1 MDAVEKLSRYAF
13 RVFIFSLLALSVADV
28 RADLSAKNAR
38 KAITRMA
45 GFELT
50 NGAVKVKTISN
61 AGVTA
66 AEVTALIRSV
76 FRFDQDGN
84 GRWRVA
90 EIRTA
95 PNNWESIDAL
105 ARALGTSRDLQECN
119 SSEPP
124 ARAAAI
130 EPTVKRARCLLGN
143 LFGIQTPSD
152 AVRIQEVAPFAIPLA
167 SQPSTTVVAW
177 IQVEARLMNESGGW
191 KVTELRTGN
200 RDWLKIEPLL
210 AALNQAKRET
220 AHAELTTIAEALER
234 FRSDRGSYLISDKQA
249 AAIDHLSPRYLA
261 RVIRVDPWKQ
271 PYTYQGQRDRFTL
284 SSSGPDR
291 KEATADD
298 IIVTGPIR

>member
-1 MDAVEKLSRYAF
+1 MDAAEKFSSYAF
-13 RVFIFSLLALSVADV
+13 RVFIFSVFALSVADV

-50 NGAVKVKTISN
+50 NGEVKVKTISN

-66 AEVTALIRSV
+66 AEVTAQIRSV
-76 FRFDQDGN
+76 FRFDQDGK

-90 EIRTA
+90 EIRTG
-95 PNNWESIDAL
+95 PNNWESIDSIAH
-105 ARALGTSRDLQECN
+105 ALGTSRDLQECN

-143 LFGIQTPSD
+143 LFGIQVPSD

-167 SQPSTTVVAW
+167 SQPSTIVVAW

-200 RDWLKIEPLL
+200 RDWIKVEPLL
-210 AALNQAKRET
+210 SALNQEKREI
-220 AHAELTTIAEALER
+220 AHAELTTIAQALER
-234 FRSDRGSYLISDKQA
+234 FRSERGSYLISDKQA

-271 PYTYQGQRDRFTL
+271 PYAYQGQRDRFTL

-298 IIVTGPIR
+298 IIVTGPVR